1 MAMTPAQGHPPFE
14 NNNKKGRSTM
24 LQSRHLLSGLGLSL
38 MIATLSANAA
48 GLSAEHKAFGKTN
61 DGTPVEQ
68 YILRNSHGMQAT
80 VITYGATL
88 QSLKVADKH
97 GKFDD
102 VVLGFD
108 DVQGYQKGTA
118 YFGATIG
125 RFGNRLADGAFE
137 LDGKRYQV
145 PQNDKTNALHGGPL
159 GFDKKV
165 WQAQET
171 RDKDSVGVTLTYLSA
186 DGEMGF
192 PGNLTTEV
200 TYRLTDNNELRIDY
214 KASTDKPT
222 VLNLTNHSYFNLAG
236 AGNGDILKQVA
247 TLHASHYTPVTA
259 KLIPTGELAPVAGT
273 PMDFSK
279 PTAIGTHIKAD
290 HPQLKFA
297 EPKQG
302 GFDFNWA
309 LDTKGDIS
317 KVASEVSDP
326 QSGRVLQLFTTEPG
340 VQFYTSNF
348 LDGTVKGKGG
358 KVYPHWGAFTLE
370 TQHYPD
376 SPNQPSFPSTRLDP
390 GQAYTQSVVLKF
402 SAK

>member
-1 MAMTPAQGHPPFE
+1 
-14 NNNKKGRSTM
+14 M
-24 LQSRHLLSGLGLSL
+24 LESRHLLTALGVSL
-38 MIATLSANAA
+38 MIATSSQAA
-48 GLSAEHKAFGKTN
+48 GLTNERVAFGKTD
-61 DGTPVEQ
+61 DGTAVEKFV
-68 YILRNSHGMQAT
+68 LRNSHGIEAT
-80 VITYGATL
+80 VITYGGIL
-88 QSLKVADKH
+88 QSLIVPDKN
-97 GKFDD
+97 GMTAD

-108 DVQGYQKGTA
+108 DVQGYQKNGSV

-125 RFGNRLADGAFE
+125 RFGNRLAGGAFE

-145 PQNDKTNALHGGPL
+145 PQNDKDNSLHGGPQ
-159 GFDKKV
+159 GFDKRV
-165 WQAQET
+165 WKAEPSN
-171 RDKDSVGVTLTYLSA
+171 DKDSVGVTLTYLSA

-192 PGNLTTEV
+192 PGNLKTDV
-200 TYRLTDNNELRIDY
+200 TYSLNDKNELRIDY
-214 KASTDKPT
+214 KATTDKPT

-247 TLHASHYTPVTA
+247 TLHAARYTPVTG

-273 PMDFSK
+273 PMDFTK

-302 GFDFNWA
+302 GFDFNWV
-309 LDTKGDIS
+309 LDAKGDVD
-317 KVASEVSDP
+317 KLAAEVHDP
-326 QSGRVLQLFTTEPG
+326 QSGRLLQLYTSEPG

-348 LDGTVKGKGG
+348 LDGTVKGKQG

-376 SPNQPSFPSTRLDP
+376 SPNQPDFPSTRLDP
-390 GQAYTQSVVLKF
+390 GQTYTQTMVLKF
-402 SAK
+402 STK

>member
-1 MAMTPAQGHPPFE
+1 
-14 NNNKKGRSTM
+14 M
-24 LQSRHLLSGLGLSL
+24 LHSRHLLSGLGLSL
-38 MIATLSANAA
+38 MIATLPTQAA
-48 GLSAEHKAFGKTN
+48 GLSSEHKAFGKTN

-68 YILRNSHGMQAT
+68 YVLRNSHGLQAT
-80 VITYGATL
+80 IITYGGIL
-88 QSLKVADKH
+88 QSLKVPDKN
-97 GKFDD
+97 GKLDD

-108 DVQGYQKGTA
+108 DVQGYQSGTA

-125 RFGNRLADGAFE
+125 RFGNRLANGAFE

-145 PQNDKTNALHGGPL
+145 PLNDGSNSLHGGPQ
-159 GFDKKV
+159 GFDKHV
-165 WQAQET
+165 WKAQPSKG
-171 RDKDSVGVTLTYLSA
+171 KDSVGVTLTYLSA

-192 PGNLTTEV
+192 PGNLKTEV
-200 TYRLTDNNELRIDY
+200 TYSLTENNELRIDY

-236 AGNGDILKQVA
+236 AGNGDVLKQLV
-247 TLHASHYTPVTA
+247 TLHSTHYTPVTA

-273 PMDFSK
+273 PMDFTQ
-279 PTAIGTHIKAD
+279 PTAIGKNIKAD

-309 LDTKGDIS
+309 LDAKGDVG
-317 KVASEVSDP
+317 KLAADVNDP
-326 QSGRVLQLFTTEPG
+326 LSGRRLQLYTTEPG

-376 SPNQPSFPSTRLDP
+376 SPNQPNFPSTRLDP
-390 GQAYTQSVVLKF
+390 GKTYNQSTVLKF
-402 SAK
+402 SAH

>member
-1 MAMTPAQGHPPFE
+1 
-14 NNNKKGRSTM
+14 M
-24 LQSRHLLSGLGLSL
+24 LQSRHPRCILGLSL
-38 MIATLSANAA
+38 MIATLSAQAA
-48 GLSAEHKAFGKTN
+48 GLSSEHKVFGKTS

-68 YILRNSHGMQAT
+68 YVLRNSHGMQAT

-88 QSLKVADKH
+88 QSLIVPDKN
-97 GKFDD
+97 GKLDD

-108 DVQGYQKGTA
+108 DVQGYQGGKA

-125 RFGNRLADGAFE
+125 RFGNRLANGAFE
-137 LDGKRYQV
+137 LDGKHYQV
-145 PQNDKTNALHGGPL
+145 PQNDGTNSLHGGPL

-165 WQAQET
+165 WKAQPGKG
-171 RDKDSVGVTLTYLSA
+171 KDSVGVTLTYLSA

-192 PGNLTTEV
+192 PGNLKTEV
-200 TYRLTDNNELRIDY
+200 TYSLTENNELRIDY

-236 AGNGDILKQVA
+236 AGNGDILQQVA
-247 TLHASHYTPVTA
+247 TLHASHYTPVNA

-273 PMDFSK
+273 PMDFTQ
-279 PTAIGTHIKAD
+279 PTAIGKNIKAD

-302 GFDFNWA
+302 GFDFNWV
-309 LDTKGDIS
+309 LDTKGDQ
-317 KVASEVSDP
+317 KKLAADVSDP
-326 QSGRVLQLFTTEPG
+326 QSGRRLQLYTSEPG

-348 LDGTVKGKGG
+348 LDGSVKGKAG
-358 KVYPHWGAFTLE
+358 KTYQHWSAFTLE

-376 SPNQPSFPSTRLDP
+376 APNQPNFPSTRLDP
-390 GQAYTQSVVLKF
+390 GKTYTQHTVLKF
-402 SAK
+402 SAQ